1 MSEPKFKLNDQVFVC
16 SGFRGDHKTLTYI
29 ERVTPSG
36 LLGVKGHS
44 GLFREDGYKR
54 GSQGWTRINIIHA
67 TEERKAVFVL
77 ARARGRVRDA
87 FHNGAAEGLDL
98 EQCKQILE
106 WVTTEEKE
114 A

>member
-16 SGFRGDHKTLTYI
+16 RGFRDEHKTLTYI

-36 LLGVKGHS
+36 LLGVRGQD
-44 GLFREDGYKR
+44 GLFREDGRKR
-54 GSQGWTRINIIHA
+54 GDYGWRRPYIIHA

-87 FHNGAAEGLDL
+87 FNNGAAEGLDL